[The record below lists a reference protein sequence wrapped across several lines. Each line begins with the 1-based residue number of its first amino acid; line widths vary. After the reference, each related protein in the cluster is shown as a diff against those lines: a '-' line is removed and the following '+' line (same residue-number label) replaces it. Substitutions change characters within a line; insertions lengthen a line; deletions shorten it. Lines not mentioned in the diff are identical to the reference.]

1 MGMPR
6 FIVDTK
12 LYGWDMPEQKLGQ
25 IKNRILLLAVLNAVV
40 SVACGIVSTP
50 VTRHNW
56 VSFAA
61 TAALIALMMEV
72 IGAVRFRMAKS
83 MLDKRGFDSID
94 HMVTWPA
101 QCHLV
106 LMAVAFIAGIVS
118 CFQDFGGTKDILILL
133 GFLAC
138 FTCSLFLLRSYKSI
152 PTHSMKAPE

>member
-1 MGMPR
+1 MPR

-12 LYGWDMPEQKLGQ
+12 LYGWDLPEQKLRQ
-25 IKNRILLLAVLNAVV
+25 IKNRILLLSVLNAVV

-72 IGAVRFRMAKS
+72 IGAARFRMTKS

-94 HMVTWPA
+94 HMVTWSA

-118 CFQDFGGTKDILILL
+118 CFQDFGSTKDILILL
-133 GFLAC
+133 GFLVSFAC
-138 FTCSLFLLRSYKSI
+138 SFFLLRNYQGI